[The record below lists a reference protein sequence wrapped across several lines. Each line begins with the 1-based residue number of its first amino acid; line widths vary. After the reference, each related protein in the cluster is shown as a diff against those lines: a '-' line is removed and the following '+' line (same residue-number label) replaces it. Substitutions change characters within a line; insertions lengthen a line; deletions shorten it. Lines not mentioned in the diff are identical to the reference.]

1 MKKNYSINPYTGKPN
16 SSNTLEGYVISHTN
30 SLKVGQPMKHHN
42 YNYTHDIHW
51 QNSQNFISLLG
62 QKEQE
67 IKSHEKSY
75 QTLSGTQKTEFI
87 NLIKSTALDP
97 LKHELKNNYLNLMYI
112 DLLKLV

>member
-1 MKKNYSINPYTGKPN
+1 
-16 SSNTLEGYVISHTN
+16 
-30 SLKVGQPMKHHN
+30 MKHHN

-97 LKHELKNNYLNLMYI
+97 LKHELKNNYFG
-112 DLLKLV
+112 LLLR